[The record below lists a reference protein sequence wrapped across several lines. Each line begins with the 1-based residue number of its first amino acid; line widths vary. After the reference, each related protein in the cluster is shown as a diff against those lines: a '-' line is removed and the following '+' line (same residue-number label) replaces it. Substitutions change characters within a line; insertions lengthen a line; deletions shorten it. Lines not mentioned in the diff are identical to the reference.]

1 MATQSKQVQLNIEEM
16 KDFLRHMVSN
26 NAFLQES
33 GKVPVSVEIEG
44 EAGIGKTSAALQL
57 AAETGL
63 NCVKINLAQI
73 EELGDLVGYPVRQFQ
88 LCKEVSEDVKIPVYG
103 NKEIRKQV
111 MVGGKLEMKVFTE
124 KIITGYESSS
134 TGLDKS
140 CMWID
145 EQAIADYQKQG
156 YKFTGEK
163 RMSYC
168 PPEWI
173 AGKSNGGFL
182 IIDDYSRADQR
193 FLQATMELIDRQS
206 YISWSLPK
214 GWNIL
219 LTSNPDNGDYQ
230 VNTLDVAQKT
240 RFISVGLK
248 FDVNCWAM
256 WAEKESLDTRCI
268 NFLLMHPEVVNQRVN
283 PRSITTFFNSISSI
297 KDFDKD
303 LPLIQMV
310 GEGSVGGEVSTL
322 FTMFINNKLDKM
334 ITPKDILFHADD
346 NHVFNQLEKVIG
358 KGDNYRADI
367 ASVLASRV
375 ANYGL
380 VYAEKNSIPA
390 QTIDRIIK
398 LVTTDKNFTDDL
410 KYVMVRKF
418 LNGNKLKF
426 QKLTNNA
433 QIVLMGAR

>member
-1 MATQSKQVQLNIEEM
+1 M
-16 KDFLRHMVSN
+16 
-26 NAFLQES
+26 
-33 GKVPVSVEIEG
+33 
-44 EAGIGKTSAALQL
+44 
-57 AAETGL
+57 
-63 NCVKINLAQI
+63 
-73 EELGDLVGYPVRQFQ
+73 
-88 LCKEVSEDVKIPVYG
+88 
-103 NKEIRKQV
+103 
-111 MVGGKLEMKVFTE
+111 
-124 KIITGYESSS
+124 
-134 TGLDKS
+134 
-140 CMWID
+140 
-145 EQAIADYQKQG
+145 
-156 YKFTGEK
+156 
-163 RMSYC
+163 
-168 PPEWI
+168 
-173 AGKSNGGFL
+173 
-182 IIDDYSRADQR
+182 QR

-334 ITPKDILFHADD
+334 ITPKDILFHADE
-346 NHVFNQLEKVIG
+346 NHVFNRLESVIG

-380 VYAEKNSIPA
+380 VYAEKNSIPP

-433 QIVLMGAR
+433 QVISMAAR